1 MYISI
6 HVSSTNNVKESKLF
20 CQGSRESSS
29 SRYKALKR
37 LSKNKLAIAGLL
49 IVVFLVIL
57 AVFAPF
63 IAPYNPLKQ
72 DYNALFS
79 APSLEHWLGTDM
91 YGRDML
97 SRIIHGTKY
106 ALLIGVAVVT
116 IQVVIGVP
124 LGLIAGYYGGITES
138 VIMRI
143 TDMMLAIPAMVLAL
157 AIAGFLGGGL
167 RNVIIA
173 VGAVGWRDYA
183 RLVRGEVLSV
193 KKEPYVEAA
202 RASGGSNLHIIL
214 HHILPNVSAS
224 LIVYITLSIPSA
236 ILWAAALSFLGLGA
250 QPPTPEW
257 GSMLADGRSF
267 LRRAWW
273 IGTFPGLA
281 IMFTVLGFNFL
292 GDGLNDVLN
301 PKTQR
306 ASR

>member
-1 MYISI
+1 M
-6 HVSSTNNVKESKLF
+6 KGWQLF
-20 CQGSRESSS
+20 CKGTGGRSSNRS
-29 SRYKALKR
+29 KALGR
-37 LSKNKLAIAGLL
+37 FARNKLAIAGLL
-49 IVVFLVIL
+49 IVGVLVIL
-57 AVFAPF
+57 AIFAPW
-63 IAPYNPLKQ
+63 IAPYDPFKQ
-72 DYNALFS
+72 DYDVLFS
-79 APSLEHWLGTDM
+79 SPSAEHLLGTDM
-91 YGRDML
+91 YGRDVL

-106 ALLIGVAVVT
+106 ALLIGVAVVA
-116 IQVVIGVP
+116 IQVGIGVT
-124 LGLIAGYYGGITES
+124 LGLISGYFGGIVDS
-138 VIMRI
+138 IIMRI

-193 KKEPYVEAA
+193 REEPYVEAA
-202 RASGGSNLHIIL
+202 RASGCSNSHIIL

-301 PKTQR
+301 PKAQKTLR
-306 ASR
+306 

>member
-1 MYISI
+1 L
-6 HVSSTNNVKESKLF
+6 HHQRSSN
-20 CQGSRESSS
+20 
-29 SRYKALKR
+29 RYKAVKR
-37 LSKNKLAIAGLL
+37 LSKNKLAVAGLL
-49 IVVFLVIL
+49 IVIFLVIL
-57 AVFAPF
+57 AAFAPF
-63 IAPYNPLKQ
+63 IAPYDPLKQ

-79 APSLEHWLGTDM
+79 PPSAAHWLGTDM
-91 YGRDML
+91 YGRDVL
-97 SRIIHGTKY
+97 SRIIYGTKY
-106 ALLIGVAVVT
+106 ALLIGVAVVS
-116 IQVVIGVP
+116 IEVIIGVS
-124 LGLIAGYYGGITES
+124 LGLIAGYYGGITET

-193 KKEPYVEAA
+193 KREPYVEAA
-202 RASGGSNLHIIL
+202 RASGGSNLHIIMR
-214 HHILPNVSAS
+214 HILPNITVS
-224 LIVYITLSIPSA
+224 LIVYISLSIPSA

-292 GDGLNDVLN
+292 GDGLNDVLD

>member
-1 MYISI
+1 M
-6 HVSSTNNVKESKLF
+6 
-20 CQGSRESSS
+20 
-29 SRYKALKR
+29 
-37 LSKNKLAIAGLL
+37 AGFL
-49 IVVFLVIL
+49 IVIFLLVL
-57 AVFAPF
+57 AAFAPF
-63 IAPYNPLKQ
+63 IAPKDPLKQ
-72 DYNALFS
+72 DYSALFS
-79 APSLEHWLGTDM
+79 PPSSKHWLGTDM
-91 YGRDML
+91 YGRDIL

-106 ALLIGVAVVT
+106 ALLVGVGVVAIQIAV
-116 IQVVIGVP
+116 GVS
-124 LGLIAGYYGGITES
+124 LGLVAGYYGGAIEA
-138 VIMRI
+138 VIMRL

-183 RLVRGEVLSV
+183 RLVRAGVLSV
-193 KKEPYVEAA
+193 REEPYVEAA
-202 RASGGSNLHIIL
+202 RACGGSNLHVIV

-224 LIVYITLSIPSA
+224 LVVYITLAIPSA

-306 ASR
+306 VSR

>member
-1 MYISI
+1 M
-6 HVSSTNNVKESKLF
+6 HHQRSSN
-20 CQGSRESSS
+20 
-29 SRYKALKR
+29 RYKAVKR
-37 LSKNKLAIAGLL
+37 LSKNKLAVAGLL
-49 IVVFLVIL
+49 IVIFLVIL
-57 AVFAPF
+57 AAFAPF
-63 IAPYNPLKQ
+63 IAPYDPLKQ

-79 APSLEHWLGTDM
+79 PPSAAHWLGTDM
-91 YGRDML
+91 YGRDVL
-97 SRIIHGTKY
+97 SRIIYGTKY
-106 ALLIGVAVVT
+106 ALLIGVAVVS
-116 IQVVIGVP
+116 IEVIIGVS
-124 LGLIAGYYGGITES
+124 LGLIAGYYGGITET

-193 KKEPYVEAA
+193 KREPYVEAA
-202 RASGGSNLHIIL
+202 RASGGSNLHIIMR
-214 HHILPNVSAS
+214 HILPNITVS
-224 LIVYITLSIPSA
+224 LIVYISLSIPSA

-292 GDGLNDVLN
+292 GDGLNDVLD